1 LALQNLKATY
11 FKHRLFLSLSKFK
24 IMRVVLIQSV
34 IIWEDPQANRTYF
47 EAEIN
52 TISGAV
58 DLIVPEMFSTGF
70 TMNPILQRRCKVKRY
85 YGCNLCESQNAAIT
99 GSVVIKESDNYYNHL
114 SFPSGEIQ
122 HYDKRHLFTLAGE
135 DKVYTKE
142 PKS

>member
-11 FKHRLFLSLSKFK
+11 FKTDFFFIFIKIK

-58 DLIVPEMFSTGF
+58 DLMFF
-70 TMNPILQRRCKVKRY
+70 LKCLVLVLMNP
-85 YGCNLCESQNAAIT
+85 SAIAET
-99 GSVVIKESDNYYNHL
+99 MQ
-114 SFPSGEIQ
+114 GETVLWMQ
-122 HYDKRHLFTLAGE
+122 SLA
-135 DKVYTKE
+135 KAKTRL
-142 PKS
+142 